1 MWYSSKFQNFND
13 IPYNIAY
20 ALNITNEFMINIYP
34 TLSLFLGIQPNSSN
48 FIQFGIILYQGI
60 DFWYPATN
68 IQENI
73 KCMETL
79 NNTETITITNK
90 CNLIVFSLEFDQGII
105 NCYLS
110 LSILQDL
117 MTLGISDYIDDYIYF
132 IAPADFSY
140 IIAISSNISNY
151 NQTICKAQKMW
162 HHKEDP
168 TGKLKCLG
176 KFDEDTLIVGL
187 RTPEM
192 IGHKAHK
199 FLCS

>member
-1 MWYSSKFQNFND
+1 
-13 IPYNIAY
+13 
-20 ALNITNEFMINIYP
+20 
-34 TLSLFLGIQPNSSN
+34 
-48 FIQFGIILYQGI
+48 
-60 DFWYPATN
+60 
-68 IQENI
+68 
-73 KCMETL
+73 METL

-151 NQTICKAQKMW
+151 NQTICKALFNDDAKLIENCALINPDNLDSTTNITIIGYNSYILGSLSFINIELSIYLQFN
-162 HHKEDP
+162 HKLQCY
-168 TGKLKCLG
+168 KYKWIYCWNN
-176 KFDEDTLIVGL
+176 
-187 RTPEM
+187 
-192 IGHKAHK
+192 
-199 FLCS
+199 